1 MEIKKIIL
9 EIIKEA
15 SLIRESNLADDLNEN
30 SILLESGLDSLG
42 YAIVVTRLE
51 EELGYDPFSLM
62 EEPIYPQTLKEFI
75 EIYDK
80 FKD

>member
-1 MEIKKIIL
+1 MEIKKLIL

>member
-1 MEIKKIIL
+1 MELKKIIL
-9 EIIKEA
+9 ETIKEA
-15 SLIRESNLADDLNEN
+15 SLIRESDLADDLNEN